1 MSYVQTQ
8 RIPGSVVFK
17 GNIAAIGDVPSSP
30 AEGDVYHLT
39 GDVTISGTPFA
50 TGNEILWTGS
60 AWELIGKDG
69 FTIKALTADG
79 TLTAYDQVVTAS
91 GASAAVA
98 VTLPAVSGVLGHQYQ
113 IKATDI
119 TNAVTIAP
127 NGSDTIDG
135 ATGSYTF
142 ATAGDSLT
150 ITATAAG
157 WIIQ

>member
-1 MSYVQTQ
+1 MSYVQNA
-8 RIPGSVVFK
+8 RIPGSVEFK
-17 GNIAAIGDVPSSP
+17 GNIATSGDVPSSP
-30 AEGDVYHLT
+30 ATGDVYHLT
-39 GDVTISGTPFA
+39 GNVTISGVPFA
-50 TGNEILWTGS
+50 TGTEILWTGS

-69 FTIKALTADG
+69 YTIKALTANG

-113 IKATDI
+113 IKAVNI
-119 TNAVTIAP
+119 TNAVTIVP
-127 NGSDTIDG
+127 DGSDTIDG
-135 ATGSYTF
+135 TAGAYTF

-150 ITATAAG
+150 ITATASG